1 MDEITK
7 AQMLARINEWL
18 REPDYSEDFSLEEVI
33 DWIERRPISEVAAL
47 AAQPAAPVG
56 EPVAWQ
62 ACDTRYAVIDG
73 IVTVQKSTV
82 DAWRESG
89 IKFNALYA
97 APPPSTQ
104 NVREALAS
112 ILIDKDGEE
121 HDDDCELC
129 DGTGEVSATTV
140 RSDRD
145 QIGCPCCIERAHSRQ
160 VRAAL
165 STNPGEQE

>member
-1 MDEITK
+1 MDEMTK
-7 AQMLARINEWL
+7 ALPLQYEDG
-18 REPDYSEDFSLEEVI
+18 PDYCTVRDAQGRDFALTTQPALMKAME
-33 DWIERRPISEVAAL
+33 AAL

-165 STNPGEQE
+165 STNPGEQ